1 MEQNESL
8 EKIREYARTAVLE
21 EEATEEK
28 PKNKIDFSKMPASKS
43 TSSVDESKGENAL
56 SVMANVAT
64 NSSISQKSDEQKL
77 NDIKEKVRQ
86 NLEKMEQEKVEVS
99 AQNEQL
105 QDEKVEESF
114 DTLFA
119 SSLEIKET
127 KDEQIEKELSD
138 NSSQKPKSYK
148 FRFRLIACVFACL
161 VAITG
166 GWVIGNIVEISKTSA
181 EIAQITQTN
190 SEYDVNI
197 AKLIKKISKID
208 SGSDDVGDPSDG
220 SLLPIE
226 EIITITPQAQSDVTE
241 YQKDSN
247 WFDKICNFFRNLFG
261 G

>member
-21 EEATEEK
+21 QDETQDQ
-28 PKNKIDFSKMPASKS
+28 PKHKIDFSKMPASKS
-43 TSSVDESKGENAL
+43 TSGVNESKGDAVL
-56 SVMANVAT
+56 SAMANVAT
-64 NSSISQKSDEQKL
+64 SSSISQKSDEQKL

-86 NLEKMEQEKVEVS
+86 NLEKMEQAEKVES
-99 AQNEQL
+99 ATQGETS
-105 QDEKVEESF
+105 EKIEESV
-114 DTLFA
+114 DNLFA

-127 KDEQIEKELSD
+127 NDEQIEKELSE
-138 NSSQKPKSYK
+138 NLSQKPKSNK
-148 FRFRLIACVFACL
+148 FRFRLIACAFACL
-161 VAITG
+161 VALTG
-166 GWVIGNIVEISKTSA
+166 GWVIGNIVEISKTSTQIA
-181 EIAQITQTN
+181 EVTQTN
-190 SEYDVNI
+190 SEYEVNI
-197 AKLIKKISKID
+197 AKLINKIRKID
-208 SGSDDVGDPSDG
+208 NSGDDLSDPSDG

>member
-21 EEATEEK
+21 EEKTEEK
-28 PKNKIDFSKMPASKS
+28 PKNKIDFSKIPASKS
-43 TSSVDESKGENAL
+43 TSSVDENKGENAL

-77 NDIKEKVRQ
+77 NEIKEKIRQ
-86 NLEKMEQEKVEVS
+86 NIETQKLEEKVETV
-99 AQNEQL
+99 AQETSEKIEQS
-105 QDEKVEESF
+105 V

-127 KDEQIEKELSD
+127 NDEQIEKELSD

-181 EIAQITQTN
+181 EIAQVTQTN
-190 SEYDVNI
+190 SEYEVNI